1 MTINKMITKKIIS
14 FDLLSNS
21 LKQFFKK
28 SMEAS
33 LENLYVDLGA

>member
-1 MTINKMITKKIIS
+1 MITKEQRTS
-14 FDLLSNS
+14 LDLLSNS

-33 LENLYVDLGA
+33 LENLYVDLRA

>member
-1 MTINKMITKKIIS
+1 MITKENNKL
-14 FDLLSNS
+14 DLLSNS